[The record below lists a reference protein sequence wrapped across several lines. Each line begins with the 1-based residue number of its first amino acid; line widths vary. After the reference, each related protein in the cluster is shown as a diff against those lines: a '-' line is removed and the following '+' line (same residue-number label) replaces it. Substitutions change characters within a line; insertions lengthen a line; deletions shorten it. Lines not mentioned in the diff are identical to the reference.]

1 MNYCAIKLAD
11 IANGPGCRTSLFVS
25 GCRRHC
31 KGCFNSETW
40 DFNSGW
46 LYTLDT
52 YCFIL
57 DSIQDGLTVLGGE
70 PMEPENVAD
79 VALLVRATKGIDKN
93 VWVYTGYT
101 YEELKNRNDPFTR
114 AILRDVDVLVDGPFI
129 EDQKDIS
136 LRFRGSKNQRI
147 IDMTKTRKEGKV
159 ILWK

>member
-1 MNYCAIKLAD
+1 
-11 IANGPGCRTSLFVS
+11 
-25 GCRRHC
+25 
-31 KGCFNSETW
+31 
-40 DFNSGW
+40 
-46 LYTLDT
+46 
-52 YCFIL
+52 
-57 DSIQDGLTVLGGE
+57 
-70 PMEPENVAD
+70 MEPENVAD